1 VARMGLESTDPK
13 VLVRRSHSPSA
24 AIRHPEKRSL
34 MIGDMYGDAI
44 ALKAE
49 TVVVAVVRP

>member
-1 VARMGLESTDPK
+1 MERMGLESTVPK
-13 VLVRRSHSPSA
+13 VLARSHSPSA

-34 MIGDMYGDAI
+34 TTGDMCGDAI

-49 TVVVAVVRP
+49 TVVAVVRS